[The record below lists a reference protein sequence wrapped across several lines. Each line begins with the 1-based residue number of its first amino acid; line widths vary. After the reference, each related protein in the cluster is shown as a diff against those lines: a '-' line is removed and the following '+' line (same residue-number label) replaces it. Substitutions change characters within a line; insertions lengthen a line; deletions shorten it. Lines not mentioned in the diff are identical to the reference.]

1 MFSSV
6 GWGMFVTEPDPK
18 EHPGVTKIK
27 QMWEH
32 GDFEK
37 IDQMVKYWE
46 ALENIGMLGNM
57 LRRFIIWFGVIAA
70 GYLAFSGYI
79 TEWIRGI
86 R

>member
-1 MFSSV
+1 ME
-6 GWGMFVTEPDPK
+6 TPDPK

-27 QMWEH
+27 QMWDR

-46 ALENIGMLGNM
+46 AMENIGMLGDI

-70 GYLAFSGYI
+70 AYLAFSGYI
-79 TEWIRGI
+79 TDWIRGI